1 MRAAPP
7 TPSRRAPDW
16 RDQSACRDIQDDTF
30 FPKPGDTRATEKAKA
45 ICANCLARPARLAE
59 ALAEEGGRTA
69 ANRFGIRG
77 GKTHSQRYHL
87 YSRSRKNQRTD
98 PTKAVAV

>member
-7 TPSRRAPDW
+7 TTSRRQPDW
-16 RDQSACRDIQDDTF
+16 RDESLCRDINDDTF
-30 FPKPGDTRATEKAKA
+30 FPQPGDTAGIEYAKS
-45 ICANCLARPARLAE
+45 ICALCPMRTTCLAL

-69 ANRFGIRG
+69 ANRYGIRG

-87 YSRSRKNQRTD
+87 YSRSRKNQRAD
-98 PTKAVAV
+98 STKAVA